1 MRLLAKTIFEV
12 EISNSGPKSY
22 ETATVMKM
30 PASFAEFSD
39 ALQKA
44 RIKDGSFCKNELT
57 CIHYNGLTHAMIG
70 WNANL
75 YDLNLFA
82 QRLAS
87 LTEEQKKGMDA
98 LLKIKQNHRVAPIP
112 LNQLINLT
120 YNTDICC
127 FAPRVSNHEELG
139 AFLYANEMLSN
150 EAMALLDTTEEGSGF
165 QERLLEL
172 LGEQHQEDH
181 GGVFTDFGYAELG
194 GEIKDIYV
202 CQSNETACFHR
213 SDAPVVLEVR
223 KGFFNDP
230 SYDNDKTA
238 VLNLPA
244 ADAGI
249 WRAVE
254 KVDAASVDECAF
266 RCVDCLIPFLR
277 DAINN
282 AIDDEDGIEQADEF
296 AKRLAQ
302 IEREWPESDMV
313 KYKALLSVVDHP
325 SLQDATRLMGEIDQY
340 ELRPEVAQTWGYNTL
355 YHFKIEENRLEDG
368 KYRIKGRHEAVNPIS
383 ESLQKRF
390 IDNGMPQEVLTQLV
404 GKKSAPS
411 KGKSGSSP
419 AKAGQATPAPKTRSA
434 QSKPPAK
441 PETGK
446 EGGESV

>member
-1 MRLLAKTIFEV
+1 MDKTIFEV

-44 RIKDGSFCKNELT
+44 RIKDGKSCKNELT
-57 CIHYNGLTHAMIG
+57 CICCSGLTHAMVG
-70 WNANL
+70 QNVNL
-75 YDLNLFA
+75 YELNLFA
-82 QRLAS
+82 LRLAA
-87 LTEEQKKGMDA
+87 LTEEQKIGMVA
-98 LLKIKQNHRVAPIP
+98 LLEIEHERRRAPIP
-112 LNQLINLT
+112 LDRLINLT

-165 QERLLEL
+165 RERLLEL

-181 GGVFTDFGYAELG
+181 GGVFTDFGYAALG

-282 AIDDEDGIEQADEF
+282 AIDDEDGIEQADKF

-313 KYKALLSVVDHP
+313 KYKALLSTVDHP
-325 SLQDATRLMGEIDQY
+325 SLQDATQLMGEIDQY
-340 ELRPEVAQTWGYNTL
+340 ELRPEVAQTWGYAEMVFREKYPDL
-355 YHFKIEENRLEDG
+355 PEELFQTPQAAQIGQKMLDERLGTITEYGLIRRKDG
-368 KYRIKGRHEAVNPIS
+368 QPLPAFRS
-383 ESLQKRF
+383 E
-390 IDNGMPQEVLTQLV
+390 QEI
-404 GKKSAPS
+404 
-411 KGKSGSSP
+411 
-419 AKAGQATPAPKTRSA
+419 GQGL
-434 QSKPPAK
+434 
-441 PETGK
+441 EMM
-446 EGGESV
+446 

>member
-1 MRLLAKTIFEV
+1 
-12 EISNSGPKSY
+12 
-22 ETATVMKM
+22 MKM

-230 SYDNDKTA
+230 SYP
-238 VLNLPA
+238 LP
-244 ADAGI
+244 G
-249 WRAVE
+249 
-254 KVDAASVDECAF
+254 SV
-266 RCVDCLIPFLR
+266 
-277 DAINN
+277 
-282 AIDDEDGIEQADEF
+282 
-296 AKRLAQ
+296 
-302 IEREWPESDMV
+302 
-313 KYKALLSVVDHP
+313 
-325 SLQDATRLMGEIDQY
+325 
-340 ELRPEVAQTWGYNTL
+340 
-355 YHFKIEENRLEDG
+355 
-368 KYRIKGRHEAVNPIS
+368 
-383 ESLQKRF
+383 
-390 IDNGMPQEVLTQLV
+390 
-404 GKKSAPS
+404 
-411 KGKSGSSP
+411 
-419 AKAGQATPAPKTRSA
+419 
-434 QSKPPAK
+434 
-441 PETGK
+441 
-446 EGGESV
+446 

>member
-1 MRLLAKTIFEV
+1 MDKTIFEV

-165 QERLLEL
+165 RERLLEL

-202 CQSNETACFHR
+202 CQSNEMLL
-213 SDAPVVLEVR
+213 DL
-223 KGFFNDP
+223 
-230 SYDNDKTA
+230 
-238 VLNLPA
+238 A
-244 ADAGI
+244 ADSRQTVPADLPDYI
-249 WRAVE
+249 RQHDIVRAALRVAKE
-254 KVDAASVDECAF
+254 VDATDEEWKAF
-266 RCVDCLIPFLR
+266 M
-277 DAINN
+277 
-282 AIDDEDGIEQADEF
+282 E
-296 AKRLAQ
+296 
-302 IEREWPESDMV
+302 M
-313 KYKALLSVVDHP
+313 
-325 SLQDATRLMGEIDQY
+325 LQ
-340 ELRPEVAQTWGYNTL
+340 
-355 YHFKIEENRLEDG
+355 NRQ
-368 KYRIKGRHEAVNPIS
+368 N
-383 ESLQKRF
+383 
-390 IDNGMPQEVLTQLV
+390 
-404 GKKSAPS
+404 
-411 KGKSGSSP
+411 
-419 AKAGQATPAPKTRSA
+419 
-434 QSKPPAK
+434 
-441 PETGK
+441 
-446 EGGESV
+446 

>member
-1 MRLLAKTIFEV
+1 
-12 EISNSGPKSY
+12 
-22 ETATVMKM
+22 MKM

-230 SYDNDKTA
+230 SYSYASGLTSFGSQPHDMRSNFPLIEQAHRRLAKVVIENKDFEKLLRQYDRPVSFFYLDPPYHATEGYYQ
-238 VLNLPA
+238 NIGEDGFTE
-244 ADAGI
+244 ADHI
-249 WRAVE
+249 R
-254 KVDAASVDECAF
+254 
-266 RCVDCLIPFLR
+266 LR
-277 DAINN
+277 DALMRIEGKFLLSYNDDAFVRGLYDRPGIYLMETTRINN
-282 AIDDEDGIEQADEF
+282 
-296 AKRLAQ
+296 
-302 IEREWPESDMV
+302 
-313 KYKALLSVVDHP
+313 
-325 SLQDATRLMGEIDQY
+325 
-340 ELRPEVAQTWGYNTL
+340 
-355 YHFKIEENRLEDG
+355 
-368 KYRIKGRHEAVNPIS
+368 IKQRY
-383 ESLQKRF
+383 
-390 IDNGMPQEVLTQLV
+390 DNGAQFPELLIANYDLRERSRAV
-404 GKKSAPS
+404 PS
-411 KGKSGSSP
+411 
-419 AKAGQATPAPKTRSA
+419 QMTLFDWN
-434 QSKPPAK
+434 
-441 PETGK
+441 
-446 EGGESV
+446 GG

>member
-1 MRLLAKTIFEV
+1 
-12 EISNSGPKSY
+12 
-22 ETATVMKM
+22 MKM

-98 LLKIKQNHRVAPIP
+98 LLKIKQNHRVAPK
-112 LNQLINLT
+112 
-120 YNTDICC
+120 
-127 FAPRVSNHEELG
+127 
-139 AFLYANEMLSN
+139 
-150 EAMALLDTTEEGSGF
+150 
-165 QERLLEL
+165 
-172 LGEQHQEDH
+172 EDH

-213 SDAPVVLEVR
+213 SDAPVMLEVR

-340 ELRPEVAQTWGYNTL
+340 ELRPEVAQTWGYAEMMFREKYSAL
-355 YHFKIEENRLEDG
+355 PEELFQTPQAAQIGQKMLDDRLGVITEYGLIRRKDG
-368 KYRIKGRHEAVNPIS
+368 QPLPVFQPE
-383 ESLQKRF
+383 
-390 IDNGMPQEVLTQLV
+390 QEI
-404 GKKSAPS
+404 
-411 KGKSGSSP
+411 
-419 AKAGQATPAPKTRSA
+419 GQGL
-434 QSKPPAK
+434 
-441 PETGK
+441 EMM
-446 EGGESV
+446 

>member
-1 MRLLAKTIFEV
+1 
-12 EISNSGPKSY
+12 
-22 ETATVMKM
+22 MKM

-213 SDAPVVLEVR
+213 SDAPVMLEVR

-230 SYDNDKTA
+230 SYVPFPVSWTVKMKKKQKETQDILSYHTQAAGCSDKA
-238 VLNLPA
+238 
-244 ADAGI
+244 
-249 WRAVE
+249 RA
-254 KVDAASVDECAF
+254 KASGG
-266 RCVDCLIPFLR
+266 RQP
-277 DAINN
+277 
-282 AIDDEDGIEQADEF
+282 
-296 AKRLAQ
+296 
-302 IEREWPESDMV
+302 
-313 KYKALLSVVDHP
+313 
-325 SLQDATRLMGEIDQY
+325 
-340 ELRPEVAQTWGYNTL
+340 
-355 YHFKIEENRLEDG
+355 IEEC
-368 KYRIKGRHEAVNPIS
+368 GR
-383 ESLQKRF
+383 
-390 IDNGMPQEVLTQLV
+390 
-404 GKKSAPS
+404 
-411 KGKSGSSP
+411 
-419 AKAGQATPAPKTRSA
+419 
-434 QSKPPAK
+434 
-441 PETGK
+441 TGL
-446 EGGESV
+446 

>member
-1 MRLLAKTIFEV
+1 
-12 EISNSGPKSY
+12 
-22 ETATVMKM
+22 MKM

-150 EAMALLDTTEEGSGF
+150 EA
-165 QERLLEL
+165 
-172 LGEQHQEDH
+172 
-181 GGVFTDFGYAELG
+181 
-194 GEIKDIYV
+194 
-202 CQSNETACFHR
+202 
-213 SDAPVVLEVR
+213 
-223 KGFFNDP
+223 
-230 SYDNDKTA
+230 
-238 VLNLPA
+238 
-244 ADAGI
+244 
-249 WRAVE
+249 
-254 KVDAASVDECAF
+254 
-266 RCVDCLIPFLR
+266 
-277 DAINN
+277 
-282 AIDDEDGIEQADEF
+282 IDDEDGIEQADEF

-340 ELRPEVAQTWGYNTL
+340 ELRPEVAQTWGYAEMMFREKYSAL
-355 YHFKIEENRLEDG
+355 PEELFQTPQAAQIGQKMLDDRLGVITEYGLIRRKDG
-368 KYRIKGRHEAVNPIS
+368 QPLPVFQPE
-383 ESLQKRF
+383 
-390 IDNGMPQEVLTQLV
+390 QEI
-404 GKKSAPS
+404 
-411 KGKSGSSP
+411 
-419 AKAGQATPAPKTRSA
+419 GQGL
-434 QSKPPAK
+434 
-441 PETGK
+441 EMM
-446 EGGESV
+446 